1 MELQKK
7 KRGENWSAEEKV
19 SKPSKYSN
27 SVLYFLLFIFQLK

>member
-27 SVLYFLLFIFQLK
+27 SVYILSFIFKLR